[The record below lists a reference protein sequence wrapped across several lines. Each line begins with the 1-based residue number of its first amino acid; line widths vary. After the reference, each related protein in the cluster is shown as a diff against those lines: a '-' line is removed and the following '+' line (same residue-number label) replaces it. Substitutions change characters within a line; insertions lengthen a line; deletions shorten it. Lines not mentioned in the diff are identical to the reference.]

1 MDIFNQQLI
10 LFPTTVWN
18 AKIAFRNTVVSW
30 KSWNWYLNTF
40 GLLWKYRGLCLLKSR
55 NAFVTVLE
63 AVSSKMKVQADP
75 VLAHFLVH
83 RCIFFS
89 VCCHMEEEVREFSQF
104 SSVSQSCPTLCN
116 LMDCSM
122 PSPTPGACSN
132 SCPSSQWCHPTISS
146 SVVPFFSCPQFLPAS
161 GSFPM
166 SQFFASGGQSIGSFS
181 FSISP
186 SNEYSGLISFRIDWF
201 DRLAV
206 QGILK
211 SLLQHHSSKASIL
224 RRQPSSQ
231 SNSNIHTWPQEKP

>member
-1 MDIFNQQLI
+1 
-10 LFPTTVWN
+10 
-18 AKIAFRNTVVSW
+18 
-30 KSWNWYLNTF
+30 
-40 GLLWKYRGLCLLKSR
+40 
-55 NAFVTVLE
+55 
-63 AVSSKMKVQADP
+63 MKVQADP

-89 VCCHMEEEVREFSQF
+89 VCRHMEEEVREFSQF

-122 PSPTPGACSN
+122 PSPTPGACSH

-146 SVVPFFSCPQFLPAS
+146 SVVPFSSCPQFLPAS

-206 QGILK
+206 QGIVFFNITVQKHQFFRAQL
-211 SLLQHHSSKASIL
+211 SLW
-224 RRQPSSQ
+224 
-231 SNSNIHTWPQEKP
+231 SNSHIHTWLGKTIALTTWTCQ